1 MGVFEWW
8 QKVCGDGWISEMSC
22 EQKVGDC
29 LLCGVNGFQGRCE
42 VHFTLGCSLSLSVFL
57 YGPE

>member
-1 MGVFEWW
+1 M
-8 QKVCGDGWISEMSC
+8 CGDGWISEMSC